1 MKEITRKDVEYVSD
15 LARIKLSKE
24 ETQDMVRQL
33 TRIIQYIEKLN
44 ELNTNDIEP
53 TAHILPIQ
61 NVMREDIVKP
71 SLPVGEATEIAP
83 QKSHDMFKV
92 PRIIEG

>member
-15 LARIKLSKE
+15 LARIKLSEE

-44 ELNTNDIEP
+44 ELDTSNVEP

-61 NVMREDIVKP
+61 NVMRDDAVRP
-71 SLPVGEATEIAP
+71 SLPVEEVTDIAP
-83 QKSHDMFKV
+83 NKSNDMFKV

>member
-15 LARIKLSKE
+15 LARIKLSEE

-44 ELNTNDIEP
+44 ELDTSNVEP
-53 TAHILPIQ
+53 TAHILPLQ
-61 NVMREDIVKP
+61 NVMREDAVKP
-71 SLPVGEATEIAP
+71 SLSIEEATDIAP
-83 QKSHDMFKV
+83 NKNNDMFKV

>member
-15 LARIKLSKE
+15 LARIKLREE

-44 ELNTNDIEP
+44 ELDTSNVEP

-61 NVMREDIVKP
+61 NVMRDDVIRP
-71 SLPVGEATEIAP
+71 SLPVEEATGIAP
-83 QKSHDMFKV
+83 QKSNDMFKV